1 MGGGEGVHVE
11 GKVTEVLEKSVV
23 MSSQMAKIAEVIEA
37 EIVRKSKEG
46 CQEKEVS
53 IFVEAQKKGR
63 RFSTCGGSFLKAG
76 GVFLAKCS
84 KEPFVGDVMLVKL
97 KLC

>member
-23 MSSQMAKIAEVIEA
+23 MSSQMAKIAEVIET
-37 EIVRKSKEG
+37 EIVRKSEEG

-63 RFSTCGGSFLKAG
+63 RLSACG
-76 GVFLAKCS
+76 
-84 KEPFVGDVMLVKL
+84 
-97 KLC
+97 

>member
-1 MGGGEGVHVE
+1 
-11 GKVTEVLEKSVV
+11 
-23 MSSQMAKIAEVIEA
+23 MSSQMAKIAEVIET
-37 EIVRKSKEG
+37 EIVRKSEEG

-76 GVFLAKCS
+76 GVFLSKCS
-84 KEPFVGDVMLVKL
+84 KEPFVGDVILVKL

>member
-1 MGGGEGVHVE
+1 
-11 GKVTEVLEKSVV
+11 

-63 RFSTCGGSFLKAG
+63 RFSTCG
-76 GVFLAKCS
+76 
-84 KEPFVGDVMLVKL
+84 
-97 KLC
+97 